1 MRMPESDQTVMRWV
15 VQREES
21 VQNVIDG
28 LVFYAFSSKGDGDL
42 LADDASIDIVVTPAI
57 NMNVGIGFVT
67 RIGGDAEFRVYE
79 GVTGITGG
87 TIFVP
92 RNRNRASTRVAQTG
106 VIVQPTTVTHNG
118 SLYNEIIVGG
128 SGGKAAGATLQGD
141 YAIIKANTSYL
152 FRLTN
157 KSGQARIAELFV
169 QWVEYV

>member
-118 SLYNEIIVGG
+118 SLYNEIIIGG
-128 SGGKAAGATLQGD
+128 SGGNAAGATLQGD

>member
-128 SGGKAAGATLQGD
+128 SGGNAAGATLRGD

-169 QWVEYV
+169 QWVENG